1 MMSVCFDQLLP
12 MKTDAFFMSEGVSDL
27 GRLLEREVI
36 RTGIYS
42 QIKEQVSTRAV
53 AEYYGHR
60 VNRNGMMR
68 CPFHDDKRPSMKV
81 DQNFICFGCQ
91 EKGDVIDFAARL
103 FGMTPYDAAGKLI
116 ADMGLT
122 VTAENR
128 PDVQPGTRQRAKRER
143 LEQKQFE
150 QAVSR
155 IYNLYCD
162 YFRLLNEWAEEYAP
176 RSPDEDLHP
185 LFAEAMHQRDYV
197 EYLLDLLLY
206 GSREDKAFVLIEKGK
221 GVNELEKRIR
231 KFDSGRRER
240 SSRSVDGRFAGDD
253 HGTGPGDAR
262 SDGERSG
269 PEHGHKRGNNP
280 VL

>member
-1 MMSVCFDQLLP
+1 
-12 MKTDAFFMSEGVSDL
+12 MSEGVSKL
-27 GRLLEREVI
+27 VRLPEREVI
-36 RTGIYS
+36 KTGIYS

-53 AEYYGHR
+53 AEHYGHK

-68 CPFHDDKRPSMKV
+68 CPFHKDKTPSMKV

-91 EKGDVIDFAARL
+91 EKGDVIDFAAKL
-103 FGMTPYDAAGKLI
+103 FDLPPYEAAGKLI

-128 PDVQPGTRQRAKRER
+128 SDVQPGTRQRAKRER
-143 LEQKQFE
+143 LEQEQFE

-176 RSPDEDLHP
+176 RSPDEEYHP
-185 LFAEAMHQRDYV
+185 LFVEAMHQRDYV

-206 GSREDKAFVLIEKGK
+206 GSKEDKAFVLIEKGK

-231 KFDSGRRER
+231 EFDSGRRER
-240 SSRSVDGRFAGDD
+240 SSRSVDGSLAGND
-253 HGTGPGDAR
+253 HGADQGDAR
-262 SDGERSG
+262 SDGERTG
-269 PEHGHKRGNNP
+269 PEHGHKRGNDP